1 MMKINTNSWHFRLI
15 NQEFNAYETTNLCQ
29 YCRRLMA
36 MLALYGLLLPVLVV
50 MYVSVMLIFTPV
62 LLPFGVRPVNLFSDT
77 DRYRGDVFTLY
88 ERFDC
93 GLLGRRYPIDFM
105 LGLGA
110 IALIVHGVITFPLV
124 VACIMGVPSLLM
136 ALYFLIGWLRKQDSE
151 TLTLAKEWVS
161 AKKAG
166 VCPLITFID
175 PTKETIVND

>member
-1 MMKINTNSWHFRLI
+1 MKINTNSWHYRLI
-15 NQEFNAYETTNLCQ
+15 DKDWNARTTTNLCQ
-29 YCRRLMA
+29 YCQRLFFSTVVFRM
-36 MLALYGLLLPVLVV
+36 LLLPLMFVAWLVLVV
-50 MYVSVMLIFTPV
+50 GLGSI
-62 LLPFGVRPVNLFSDT
+62 LLPFGIRPANPYGPDGQMLWT
-77 DRYRGDVFTLY
+77 DYK
-88 ERFDC
+88 RFDC
-93 GLLGRRYPIDFM
+93 GFLGRRYPIDFM

-110 IALIVHGVITFPLV
+110 IALIVRGAITFPLV

-166 VCPLITFID
+166 VCPLITFVD